1 MPSIAPLTA
10 DILVTADCW
19 QAEPEAETLVQRAI
33 EAAAKQAPAS
43 AEAAEVA
50 IVLTDDS
57 GIRTLNRDWRGIDK
71 PTNVLSFPAVQT
83 PAGRAP
89 PRMLGDIA
97 IAYEI
102 TRREAES
109 EHKPFAHH
117 LSHLAVHGFL
127 HLIGYDHETDA
138 DAEKMENL
146 ERSILASLGVPDP
159 YA

>member
-19 QAEPEAETLVQRAI
+19 QAEPEAEALVQRAI
-33 EAAAKQAPAS
+33 DAAAQHIPTS

-71 PTNVLSFPAVQT
+71 PTNVLSFPAVQA
-83 PAGRAP
+83 PAGPAH
-89 PRMLGDIA
+89 PRTLGDIA

-102 TRREAES
+102 TRREAEN
-109 EHKPFAHH
+109 ENKPFAHH

-127 HLIGYDHETDA
+127 HLVGYDHENDA
-138 DAEKMENL
+138 DAEKMETL
-146 ERSILASLGVPDP
+146 EREILASLGVPDP

>member
-10 DILVTADCW
+10 DILVTATCW
-19 QAEPEAETLVQRAI
+19 QAEPGAEALVQRAI
-33 EAAAKQAPAS
+33 DAAAKHASAS
-43 AEAAEVA
+43 AEATEVA

-71 PTNVLSFPAVQT
+71 PTNVLSFPAATVQ
-83 PAGRAP
+83 ASRMQ

-97 IAYEI
+97 IAYE
-102 TRREAES
+102 TTAREAED
-109 EHKPFAHH
+109 EGKPFGHH

-127 HLIGYDHETDA
+127 HLVGYDHENDA
-138 DAEKMENL
+138 DAETMEAL
-146 ERSILASLGVPDP
+146 ERTILRSLGVPDP